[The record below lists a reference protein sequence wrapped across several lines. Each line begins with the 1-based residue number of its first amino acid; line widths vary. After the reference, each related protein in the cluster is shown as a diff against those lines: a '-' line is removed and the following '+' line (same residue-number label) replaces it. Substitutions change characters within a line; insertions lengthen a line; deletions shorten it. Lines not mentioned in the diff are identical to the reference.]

1 MKRRSYNQG
10 SSTICVDPTKYT
22 EGDRFPISKVSHNE
36 CKSYIRSF
44 SQKNTDTNLILYS
57 DGKLEVDGEVDLLKP
72 GAMQVLDV
80 TEATSIEYS
89 GGRYKNRMLYKI
101 FSLLSLISSFTILIM
116 VVPWCDAIFNG
127 NPLENE
133 YLFTL
138 AAPIVWVFFDLFRG
152 DLASP
157 AKIQFNFSDGESKE
171 INGELPDGSLHSGSI
186 VFLML
191 GLFIV
196 TIFAMD
202 WMTTRT
208 PLMGDIF
215 GWFILIIIVYI
226 LVKSLIGL
234 FRVDGEVAGIESFDV
249 PDGLTHMY
257 FATMSL
263 RSNLPSIQIEK
274 EITSKELDEIRERL
288 LRHET
293 IISSVVSASDIFE
306 APSPSLGVLA
316 IRVSTETIMR
326 HACDNI
332 GITWKPNA
340 RPTLESYVQ
349 RYGSKQELDSRTR
362 SYLENIREMGNRAA
376 HDFNLDWDEFR
387 VALNQFCEI
396 VGWYSVKFDDTESE

>member
-1 MKRRSYNQG
+1 MA
-10 SSTICVDPTKYT
+10 
-22 EGDRFPISKVSHNE
+22 
-36 CKSYIRSF
+36 
-44 SQKNTDTNLILYS
+44 
-57 DGKLEVDGEVDLLKP
+57 GEVDLLKP

-89 GGRYKNRMLYKI
+89 GGRYKKRMLYKI
-101 FSLLSLISSFTILIM
+101 FSLLSLISSFTIFIM
-116 VVPWCDAIFNG
+116 VVSWCEAIFDG
-127 NPLENE
+127 YPLENE
-133 YLFTL
+133 YLLTL
-138 AAPIVWVFFDLFRG
+138 AAPIIWVSFDLFRG

-157 AKIQFNFSDGESKE
+157 ARIQYNFSDGESKE
-171 INGELPDGSLHSGSI
+171 INGELPDGILHTGSLL
-186 VFLML
+186 FLMF
-191 GLFIV
+191 GLLLV
-196 TIFAMD
+196 TIFVMD
-202 WMTTRT
+202 WVTKRT
-208 PLMGDIF
+208 PLIGDIF
-215 GWFILIIIVYI
+215 GWSLLGFIVYI
-226 LVKSLIGL
+226 LLQLLIL
-234 FRVDGEVAGIESFDV
+234 MFRVDGEVAGIESFDV

-263 RSNLPSIQIEK
+263 RSNLPLIQIEK
-274 EITSKELDEIRERL
+274 QITSRELDEIRERL

-349 RYGSKQELDSRTR
+349 RYGSKQELDSRIR

-376 HDFNLDWDEFR
+376 HDFNLDWGEFKIS
-387 VALNQFCEI
+387 LDQFCEI
-396 VGWYSVKFDDTESE
+396 VSWYSDSFDSKHESE